1 MGVMEYEKLCLV
13 GVIYELNMKP
23 KTVEFERTVVDTK
36 YLYWQ
41 SKQIA
46 FHNVFC
52 LILLFHH

>member
-1 MGVMEYEKLCLV
+1 MEYEKLCLV
-13 GVIYELNMKP
+13 GIMYELNRKP
-23 KTVEFERTVVDTK
+23 KTVESERSVVDTK

-52 LILLFHH
+52 FILLFQH